1 MIYFLYRN
9 IGSMCAWALILV
21 LISCK
26 QDLPFP
32 ASTDPVFTASAT
44 LDEQQ
49 VAWQAGENDYV
60 MATDWTLDV
69 QNVQTFSGAFV
80 GGKEGALSI
89 TLRDQK
95 LAGNAFNA
103 EEVLEIGTRFYLG
116 QIDPTEPFTMAF
128 QTSDPQHTDGKTY
141 LWDFGDGNTSTLP
154 NPKHTYQTEGLY
166 EVKVTVTDAAGCTS
180 ISRQVVQTGQRY
192 VDCGLDLNY
201 EILDETNVKFQ
212 ADYDRS
218 LGNPVLVLTTGD
230 GIHYA
235 KQEVV
240 THTYEMPGI
249 YEVKLVATFKSKGTC
264 CVIKNIY
271 TGSGASCISSTDF
284 TRSSLPLDLGR
295 VCIEYTDPVGRRYT
309 SQRFESQ
316 PASSTFEVLSYE
328 PYVEDA
334 QGRPTYLISA
344 QFNCE
349 LYAADDPDEV
359 LILENGEAV
368 FAVAVPD

>member
-1 MIYFLYRN
+1 MMRFFDKK
-9 IGSMCAWALILV
+9 IGLTFALL
-21 LISCK
+21 LGLFGCK
-26 QDLPFP
+26 QDLPLP
-32 ASTDPVFTASAT
+32 TSTDPVFTASAT

-49 VAWQAGENDYV
+49 VAWQAGDNDYV
-60 MATDWTLDV
+60 MAPDWGLDV
-69 QNVQTFSGAFV
+69 QNVRTFSGAFV
-80 GGKEGALSI
+80 GGKEGELSI

-95 LAGNAFNA
+95 LAGGTFNA
-103 EEVLEIGTRFYLG
+103 EEVLATGMRFYVG
-116 QIDPTEPFTMAF
+116 QVDPTEPFTMAF

-166 EVKVTVTDAAGCTS
+166 EVKVTVIDAAGRTS
-180 ISRQVVQTGQRY
+180 ISRQVVQTGTRY
-192 VDCGLDLNY
+192 LDCGLDLNH

-235 KQEVV
+235 KQEEVI
-240 THTYEMPGI
+240 HTYEMPGI

-271 TGSGASCISSTDF
+271 TGSGASCISSADF

-295 VCIEYTDPVGRRYT
+295 IMIEYVDPSGRKYT

-316 PASSTFEVLSYE
+316 PASSTFELLRFE
-328 PYVEDA
+328 PYVEDE
-334 QGRPTYLISA
+334 QGRSTYLVSVR
-344 QFNCE
+344 FNCE
-349 LYAADDPDEV
+349 LYAVDNLDEV